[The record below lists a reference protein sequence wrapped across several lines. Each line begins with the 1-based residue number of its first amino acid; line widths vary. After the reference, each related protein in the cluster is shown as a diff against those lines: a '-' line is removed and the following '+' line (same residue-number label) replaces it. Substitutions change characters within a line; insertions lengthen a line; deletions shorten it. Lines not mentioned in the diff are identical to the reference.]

1 LYFIQHLFF
10 GLILKNRPLSIL
22 ALIFSVNVYTLILLK
37 FKKFLMKKLFLLLLF
52 CSVLASGH
60 SQTRYLDATFST
72 VKLDTTVVYGT
83 NFTILAKFFA
93 QSPRTL
99 RQPLV
104 ADIYSPPS
112 TDTETKR
119 PLVLFLHT
127 GNFLPPL
134 ATGPGGSRRDSTA
147 IEICTRLAKMGY
159 VSASVDYR
167 VGWAPTLEN
176 ESTKRYT
183 LINAAFRG
191 IQDLNTA
198 IRFFK
203 KNAATYGI
211 DSTKIVVWGQ
221 GTGGYI
227 SYGAATLNA
236 TADSAK
242 FDTTTYGPRKFFFGP
257 NRMVQPWVNGDIEG
271 KTLTIAPNA
280 YWDGIIS
287 SVDTMCSPNHVAN
300 TSNFQMQ
307 VNMGGAL
314 ADLNWVD
321 SKTVPSLS
329 FHVPYDQFA
338 PYQNAVLFVNTP
350 RGPEPVI
357 RVQGADSIQRKLD
370 RLNVNRAIK
379 GIKAANNPLQSIFN
393 TRNGGLVNGLFPL
406 LGDTLPD
413 SSPWEFWAANN
424 PQNAAGLASNPRMT
438 PMRAKR
444 YIDTIFTVF
453 APRACMILNLPCNSI
468 VNSTEELL
476 QQYQTKLVVSP
487 NPAQSLVTFESEV
500 YNPIQSIE
508 LFDLSG
514 RSISYIKNIN
524 SSNYQL
530 NRGSIPNGMYIAKIK
545 FEGGILSKK
554 IVFEGK

>member
-1 LYFIQHLFF
+1 
-10 GLILKNRPLSIL
+10 
-22 ALIFSVNVYTLILLK
+22 
-37 FKKFLMKKLFLLLLF
+37 MKKLLLLLLF
-52 CSVLASGH
+52 CSALMGSNA
-60 SQTRYLDATFST
+60 QTRYLDTTFSPT
-72 VKLDTTVVYGT
+72 IKVVENVVYGT

-104 ADIYSPPS
+104 ADVYSPPA
-112 TDTETKR
+112 TDTVSKR
-119 PLVLFLHT
+119 PLVLYLHT
-127 GNFLPPL
+127 GNFLPAL
-134 ATGPGGSRRDSTA
+134 ATGPSGSMRDSTA
-147 IEICTRLAKMGY
+147 VEVCRRLAKMGY

-167 VGWAPTLEN
+167 LGWAPTLEN

-183 LINAAFRG
+183 LINAAYRG
-191 IQDLNTA
+191 VQDINTA

-211 DSTKIVVWGQ
+211 DTNKIVVWGQ

-227 SYGAATLNA
+227 SYAAATLNS
-236 TADSAK
+236 TADSIK
-242 FDTTTYGPRKFFFGP
+242 FDTTTYGPKKFFFGP
-257 NRMVQPWVNGDIEG
+257 NRMVQPWVNGDLEG

-287 SVDTMCSPNHVAN
+287 AIDTMCSPNHIAN

-314 ADLNWVD
+314 ADLHWAD
-321 SKTVPSLS
+321 SKMVPSIS

-370 RLNVNRAIK
+370 RLNVNKAFRN
-379 GIKAANNPLQSIFN
+379 IKAANNPLQSVFN

-406 LGDTLPD
+406 LGDTLSD
-413 SSPWEFWAANN
+413 SSPWDFWAASN
-424 PQNAAGLASNPRMT
+424 PQNAAGIASNPRMSAA
-438 PMRAKR
+438 RARR
-444 YIDTIFTVF
+444 YIDTIFTIF
-453 APRACMILNLPCNSI
+453 APRACITLNLPCNSL

-476 QQYQTKLVVSP
+476 KEYATKLVVSP
-487 NPAQSLVTFESEV
+487 NPAQSAINFESEV
-500 YNPIQSIE
+500 YNPMQSIE

-514 RSISYIKNIN
+514 RSVNYVKNVN
-524 SSNYQL
+524 SSFYQL
-530 NRGSIPNGMYIAKIK
+530 NRGALPNGMYIAKVK

-554 IVFEGK
+554 IVFDGR